1 MRLYMARHG
10 QTDLNAQQRFQG
22 TSDPPLNAEGIAQA
36 EALAL
41 RLPPGLTRIVA
52 SPLRRAHQTAAIVA
66 ARHGLPVLL
75 MEGFRERAY
84 GVFEGLCREEIEARY
99 PELWARR
106 IARHWD
112 DGPPGGETMRAA
124 VERVRAAL
132 DALAAE
138 HAGETVLLVA
148 HGFVARAVHLLLR
161 ELPPEAFYDAPM
173 IGNAE
178 FEFFDALPPGGPPR

>member
-1 MRLYMARHG
+1 MKLYMARHG

-22 TSDPPLNAEGIAQA
+22 SSDPPLNAAGIAQA
-36 EALAL
+36 EELAR
-41 RLPPGLTRIVA
+41 RLPAGLTRIVA
-52 SPLRRAHQTAAIVA
+52 SPLQRARQTAEIVA
-66 ARHGLPVLL
+66 ASHGLPVLL
-75 MEGFRERAY
+75 MGEFRERCY
-84 GVFEGLCREEIEARY
+84 GVFEGLSREDIEARY

-112 DGPPGGETMRAA
+112 DGPPGGETMRQA
-124 VERVRAAL
+124 VDRVDAAL
-132 DALAAE
+132 AALRAE

-161 ELPPEAFYDAPM
+161 ALPPEAFYDAPM

-178 FEFFDALPPGGPPR
+178 FEVFESGAPY